1 MCGVFLHFFSVYC
14 KVMSVLRE
22 NRDSVMA
29 MLEAF
34 VYDPLISWRLL
45 AGDGTAENTAVPIA
59 SGASGGNLR
68 SAASNEDDTGTSKSS
83 VEQLRVQI
91 AAGSLLGGPGAPAD
105 RNQSMRNQSMRD
117 MKGPNIGG
125 AALLGED
132 GEPLQENLNAR
143 YELYSSS
150 FLLLVSIGV
159 MFH

>member
-1 MCGVFLHFFSVYC
+1 
-14 KVMSVLRE
+14 MSVLRE

-59 SGASGGNLR
+59 SGASGNLR

-91 AAGSLLGGPGAPAD
+91 AAGSLLGGPSAAAD
-105 RNQSMRNQSMRD
+105 IVNRNQSMRNQSMRD
-117 MKGPNIGG
+117 MKGANIGS

-143 YELYSSS
+143 
-150 FLLLVSIGV
+150 
-159 MFH
+159 